1 MNDDD
6 KEGTEGSRSGLSD
19 AVKRAVSTAIGA
31 VLLTEEGIRHA
42 VSDMKLPKEA
52 VSYVI
57 QQTEKSRRE
66 VIRLITDEVKT
77 FLDKVDIAG
86 EVRKAMSGLQIEV
99 KASVRFTDDGVKL
112 EKLKAGP
119 SKE

>member
-1 MNDDD
+1 MNDDGND
-6 KEGTEGSRSGLSD
+6 KEGTDATRSGISD

-52 VSYVI
+52 VSYVV

-77 FLDKVDIAG
+77 FLGRLDVAG
-86 EVRKAMSGLQIEV
+86 EVRKALRGLKVEV
-99 KASVRFTDDGVKL
+99 TASVRFTDDGIKI
-112 EKLKAGP
+112 EKTKP
-119 SKE
+119 KEE